1 MASSPVTAEF
11 AQTEVSAL
19 LDQAA
24 YHKRQVRMH
33 REKLNR
39 CMREAERLRRE
50 HAAAL
55 GFEVVIVQSQAHS
68 QEAESNEHH
77 TAT

>member
-24 YHKRQVRMH
+24 YHKRQVRVH
-33 REKLNR
+33 RKKLSE
-39 CMREAERLRRE
+39 CMSEVERLRRE
-50 HAAAL
+50 AAERL
-55 GFEVVIVQSQAHS
+55 GLEVHIVPQAHS
-68 QEAESNEHH
+68 QEAQSNEHH
-77 TAT
+77 THP